1 MKAAL
6 IQDIK
11 WPTSLKGTAA
21 ERIII
26 ESLNQHML
34 HTVGRIRELQWVQNG
49 FKCMQALMW
58 QMRETVLMALLQF
71 KHLTK
76 LTEHD

>member
-34 HTVGRIRELQWVQNG
+34 RTVGRIRELQWVQNG
-49 FKCMQALMW
+49 FKMGSNVC
-58 QMRETVLMALLQF
+58 
-71 KHLTK
+71 K
-76 LTEHD
+76 L